1 MIFSLNTVHVIY
13 IKVIKKQFFVSFI
26 IFYEIKKW
34 VNRQKNDQFV
44 KKAKQLGYINRAAF
58 KLEEIEQK
66 YKIIEHS
73 REILE
78 LGSSPG
84 GWTQVIL
91 NYNSKT
97 NITCFDLL
105 DMKMNNQRI
114 AFYRE
119 DFLKFNFTNLKN
131 KFDLVLSDVAPN
143 TTGHQS
149 TDHLRISQ
157 LIYEVID
164 RLEIILKKQGSFI
177 FKIWKGEEEKE
188 IIKMLKKI
196 FDKVEYFKPKSSRQ
210 ESSEIFIIS
219 RGFRLHE
226 E

>member
-1 MIFSLNTVHVIY
+1 MSY
-13 IKVIKKQFFVSFI
+13 ILKLLKNNFLLTLLSFM
-26 IFYEIKKW
+26 KSKNW

-164 RLEIILKKQGSFI
+164 RLEIILKNKGSFI

>member
-1 MIFSLNTVHVIY
+1 MSYILKLLKNNLLLNLL
-13 IKVIKKQFFVSFI
+13 SFM
-26 IFYEIKKW
+26 KSKNW
-34 VNRQKNDQFV
+34 VYRQKNDQFV
-44 KKAKQLGYINRAAF
+44 KKAKQLGYVNRAAF

-66 YKIIEHS
+66 YKIIKRS
-73 REILE
+73 SGILE

-91 NYNSKT
+91 NYNSKV

-105 DMKMNNQRI
+105 DMKINNQNI
-114 AFYRE
+114 IFYKE
-119 DFLKFNFTNLKN
+119 DFLKYDLINLRN

-157 LIYEVID
+157 LIYEVIE
-164 RLEIILKKQGSFI
+164 RLEIILKNDGSFI

-188 IIKMLKKI
+188 IIKKLKKI
-196 FDKVEYFKPKSSRQ
+196 FDNVEYFKPKSSRQ
-210 ESSEIFIIS
+210 ESSEIFILS
-219 RGFRLHE
+219 RGFRLNE

>member
-1 MIFSLNTVHVIY
+1 MKSKN
-13 IKVIKKQFFVSFI
+13 
-26 IFYEIKKW
+26 W

-44 KKAKQLGYINRAAF
+44 KKAKQLGYINRASF

-66 YKIIEHS
+66 YKIIENS
-73 REILE
+73 KEILE

-177 FKIWKGEEEKE
+177 FKIWKGEEEME
-188 IIKMLKKI
+188 IIKILKKI

-219 RGFRLHE
+219 RGFRLYE
-226 E
+226 

>member
-1 MIFSLNTVHVIY
+1 MSY
-13 IKVIKKQFFVSFI
+13 ILKLLKNNFLLALLSFM
-26 IFYEIKKW
+26 KSKNW

-119 DFLKFNFTNLKN
+119 DFLKYNFTNLKN

-210 ESSEIFIIS
+210 ESSEIFILS
-219 RGFRLHE
+219 RGFRLNE

>member
-1 MIFSLNTVHVIY
+1 MKSKN
-13 IKVIKKQFFVSFI
+13 
-26 IFYEIKKW
+26 W

-66 YKIIEHS
+66 YKIIENS

-119 DFLKFNFTNLKN
+119 DFLKYNFTNLKN

-219 RGFRLHE
+219 RGFRLNE

>member
-1 MIFSLNTVHVIY
+1 MSY
-13 IKVIKKQFFVSFI
+13 ILKLLKNNFLLALLSFM
-26 IFYEIKKW
+26 KSKNW

-66 YKIIEHS
+66 YKIIKS
-73 REILE
+73 SKEILE

-91 NYNSKT
+91 NYNLKT

-114 AFYRE
+114 TFYRE
-119 DFLKFNFTNLKN
+119 DFLKYNFINLKN

-219 RGFRLHE
+219 RGFRLNE
-226 E
+226 K

>member
-1 MIFSLNTVHVIY
+1 MKSKN
-13 IKVIKKQFFVSFI
+13 
-26 IFYEIKKW
+26 W

-66 YKIIEHS
+66 YKIIENS
-73 REILE
+73 IDILE

-91 NYNSKT
+91 NYNPKV
-97 NITCFDLL
+97 NIFCFDLL
-105 DMKMNNQRI
+105 DMKINNQRI
-114 AFYRE
+114 AFFKE
-119 DFLKFNFTNLKN
+119 DFLKYNFTNFKN

-188 IIKMLKKI
+188 IIMMLKKI

-219 RGFRLHE
+219 RGFR
-226 E
+226 

>member
-1 MIFSLNTVHVIY
+1 MKSKN
-13 IKVIKKQFFVSFI
+13 
-26 IFYEIKKW
+26 W

-44 KKAKQLGYINRAAF
+44 KKAKQLGYVNRAAF

-66 YKIIEHS
+66 YKIIENS
-73 REILE
+73 KEILE

-91 NYNSKT
+91 NNNT
-97 NITCFDLL
+97 NPKITCFDLL

>member
-1 MIFSLNTVHVIY
+1 MSY
-13 IKVIKKQFFVSFI
+13 ILKLLKNNFLLTLLSFM
-26 IFYEIKKW
+26 KSKNW

-105 DMKMNNQRI
+105 DMKINNQCI
-114 AFYRE
+114 TFYRE
-119 DFLKFNFTNLKN
+119 DFLKYNFTNLKN

>member
-1 MIFSLNTVHVIY
+1 MSY
-13 IKVIKKQFFVSFI
+13 ILKLLKNNFLLTLLSFM
-26 IFYEIKKW
+26 KSKNW

-97 NITCFDLL
+97 NITCFELL
-105 DMKMNNQRI
+105 DMKIKNQSI
-114 AFYRE
+114 ALYRE
-119 DFLKFNFTNLKN
+119 DFLKYNFTNLKN

>member
-1 MIFSLNTVHVIY
+1 MSY
-13 IKVIKKQFFVSFI
+13 ILKLLKNNFLLTLLSFM
-26 IFYEIKKW
+26 KSKNW

-66 YKIIEHS
+66 YKIIENS
-73 REILE
+73 KEILE

-91 NYNSKT
+91 NYNRET

-105 DMKMNNQRI
+105 DMKINNQRI
-114 AFYRE
+114 SFFKE
-119 DFLKFNFTNLKN
+119 DFLKYNFTNLKN

>member
-1 MIFSLNTVHVIY
+1 MSY
-13 IKVIKKQFFVSFI
+13 ILKLLKNNFLLTLLSFM
-26 IFYEIKKW
+26 KSKNW
-34 VNRQKNDQFV
+34 VNRQKKDQFV
-44 KKAKQLGYINRAAF
+44 KKAKQLGYINRASF

-105 DMKMNNQRI
+105 DMKINNQCI
-114 AFYRE
+114 TFYSE
-119 DFLKFNFTNLKN
+119 DFLKYNFINLKN

-164 RLEIILKKQGSFI
+164 RLEIILKNQGSFI

-188 IIKMLKKI
+188 IIKMLKKFLI
-196 FDKVEYFKPKSSRQ
+196 KLSILSQNHQDKNQVKY
-210 ESSEIFIIS
+210 
-219 RGFRLHE
+219 L
-226 E
+226 

>member
-1 MIFSLNTVHVIY
+1 MSY
-13 IKVIKKQFFVSFI
+13 ILKLLKNNFLLALLSFM
-26 IFYEIKKW
+26 KSKNW

-188 IIKMLKKI
+188 IIKILKKI

>member
-1 MIFSLNTVHVIY
+1 MSY
-13 IKVIKKQFFVSFI
+13 ILKLLKNNFLLTLLSFM
-26 IFYEIKKW
+26 KSKNW

-66 YKIIEHS
+66 YKIIENS
-73 REILE
+73 KEILE

-105 DMKMNNQRI
+105 DMKINNQRI
-114 AFYRE
+114 AFFKE
-119 DFLKFNFTNLKN
+119 DFLKYNFTNLKN

-164 RLEIILKKQGSFI
+164 RLEIILKNQGSFI

>member
-1 MIFSLNTVHVIY
+1 MSY
-13 IKVIKKQFFVSFI
+13 ILKLLKNNFLLTLLSFM
-26 IFYEIKKW
+26 KSKNW
-34 VNRQKNDQFV
+34 VNRQKNDQYV

-91 NYNSKT
+91 NYNLKT

-188 IIKMLKKI
+188 IIKMLKKN